1 MKSRFNTR
9 RRATL
14 WLVMLACLAMPFAP
28 PAVAQAWPVKPLR
41 IIVAYPPGGVSDA
54 TARAIGEKLA
64 VFLGT
69 RVVIENRAG
78 AGGAIG
84 LEALAK
90 SAPDG
95 YTIGFSAISP
105 VALTP
110 HLGKLNYD
118 AARDIAPVVSVMYT
132 PVLVV
137 GTPAFT
143 GGDFRDMIA
152 MAQTRPG
159 SLRWAT
165 SGSATVGHLVL
176 EQIKASSGVN
186 ITHIPYKGGGQQLTD
201 ALGGNFEILS
211 SNVGATQL
219 QHIKAGKFKA
229 LAVGSPT
236 RLEVLPD
243 VPTLAELGFPQA
255 NLTSLFGIFAP
266 AKTPAA
272 VIARLNADI
281 NKVLQMPEIRQRL
294 LEADNIPTGGSP
306 ADFAR
311 QIAIDSDSN
320 ARIIN
325 AANIKAE

>member
-1 MKSRFNTR
+1 M
-9 RRATL
+9 
-14 WLVMLACLAMPFAP
+14 
-28 PAVAQAWPVKPLR
+28 AQAWPAKPLR
-41 IIVAYPPGGVSDA
+41 IIVVYPPGGVSDA

-64 VFLGT
+64 VLLGT

-78 AGGAIG
+78 AGGTIG
-84 LEALAK
+84 MEALAK

-118 AARDIAPVVSVMYT
+118 AAHDIAPVVSVMYT

-143 GGDFRDMIA
+143 GRDFRDMIA
-152 MAQTRPG
+152 MAQARPG

-211 SNVGATQL
+211 SNVGVTQL
-219 QHIKAGKFKA
+219 QHVRAGKFKA
-229 LAVGSPT
+229 LAVGSPA
-236 RLEVLPD
+236 RLDVLPD
-243 VPTLAELGFPQA
+243 VPTLAELGFPSA

-272 VIARLNADI
+272 LIQRLNADI
-281 NKVLQMPEIRQRL
+281 NKVLQMPDIRQRL
-294 LEADNIPTGGSP
+294 VDADNIPTGGSP

-320 ARIIN
+320 ARIIK

>member
-41 IIVAYPPGGVSDA
+41 IIVVYPPGGVSDA

-84 LEALAK
+84 MEALAK

>member
-1 MKSRFNTR
+1 MKSRSNTR

-14 WLVMLACLAMPFAP
+14 WLVMLACVAMPFAP

-41 IIVAYPPGGVSDA
+41 IIVVYPPGGVSDA

-84 LEALAK
+84 MEALAK

-186 ITHIPYKGGGQQLTD
+186 ITHSPYKGGGQQLTD

-243 VPTLAELGFPQA
+243 VPTLAEIGFPQA

-320 ARIIN
+320 ARIIK